1 MGYRNNN
8 NRGYGEFYPVTAI
21 GKAIATLVMFG
32 AIGILSKLI
41 ALVTSTVIAKKIKE
55 TPVDLV
61 NETKAVIKKG
71 IDEVENVNEEYVEVL
86 ITMIRSFSIKKL
98 DK

>member
-21 GKAIATLVMFG
+21 GKAIATLVMFA

-55 TPVDLV
+55 TSDDLV
-61 NETKAVIKKG
+61 NETKAVNG
-71 IDEVENVNEEYVEVL
+71 SCGNWSWTL
-86 ITMIRSFSIKKL
+86 ICISEF
-98 DK
+98 

>member
-1 MGYRNNN
+1 MAMENLSSYRHRESNGY
-8 NRGYGEFYPVTAI
+8 PCDV
-21 GKAIATLVMFG
+21 V